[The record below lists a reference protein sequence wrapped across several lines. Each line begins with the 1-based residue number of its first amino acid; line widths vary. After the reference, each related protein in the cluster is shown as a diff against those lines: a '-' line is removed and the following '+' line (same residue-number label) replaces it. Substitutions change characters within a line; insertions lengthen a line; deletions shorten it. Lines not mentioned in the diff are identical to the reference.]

1 MVVNKP
7 SIYIYVNHPNE
18 NVLREICSGIE
29 EEGVFYEI
37 IEREA
42 QDLNAL
48 TWTAANDSML
58 GSGIGIK
65 ENSAAFIIRGLTM
78 GKNLSYYAYPSNE
91 ESRILGMNSARAIKK
106 QAFKNM

>member
-7 SIYIYVNHPNE
+7 SIYIYVNNPNKS
-18 NVLREICSGIE
+18 VLREICSGIE

-37 IEREA
+37 IEREE
-42 QDLNAL
+42 QDINTL
-48 TWTAANDSML
+48 TWMAANDSML
-58 GSGIGIK
+58 GSGIGMK
-65 ENSAAFIIRGLTM
+65 ENNAAFIIRGLTM

-106 QAFKNM
+106 QALKMM

>member
-1 MVVNKP
+1 MISKKP
-7 SIYIYVNHPNE
+7 SIYIYVNNPNE
-18 NVLREICSGIE
+18 AVLREVCSGIE

-37 IEREA
+37 VEREMQELDTLA
-42 QDLNAL
+42 QA
-48 TWTAANDSML
+48 AANDSML

-65 ENSAAFIIRGLTM
+65 RNSAALTIRGLAL

-106 QAFKNM
+106 QAFRNM

>member
-1 MVVNKP
+1 MIVKKP
-7 SIYIYVNHPNE
+7 SIYIYVNNPNRD
-18 NVLREICSGIE
+18 VLREICSGIE

-37 IEREA
+37 VECET
-42 QDLNAL
+42 QDLNTLA
-48 TWTAANDSML
+48 WTAANDSML

-65 ENSAAFIIRGLTM
+65 ENSAAFLIRGLPL